1 MSVGININQIMK
13 VIARVLIR
21 FDNNI
26 DSKRI
31 PEGNLR
37 NLTHRL
43 EADSKKWP

>member
-1 MSVGININQIMK
+1 MNQIMK
-13 VIARVLIR
+13 VISRVLIR
-21 FDNNI
+21 FDNSV

-43 EADSKKWP
+43 EADSKEWP

>member
-1 MSVGININQIMK
+1 MK

-37 NLTHRL
+37 DLTHKL

>member
-1 MSVGININQIMK
+1 MNQIMK
-13 VIARVLIR
+13 VISHVLIR
-21 FDNNI
+21 FDNSV

-31 PEGNLR
+31 TEGNLR